1 MNEKYFL
8 NRLKRLEAKR
18 ASVAEQAENATDAAI
33 VKDCMAKLDEI
44 NMEIADVTDALNEIR
59 ASKPDGES
67 DGKSGTGKSDA
78 GMKSVGNYNTLSGSA
93 SGTESK
99 NVLASTEYRTAFKN
113 FVQKGTPI
121 NSGLLARVKNE
132 GGDPGVTTTGDIGMI
147 IPETIMSEF
156 IKEVDK
162 VYGQL
167 YSRVRKIN
175 IKGGV
180 KFPISSLKATFKWI
194 TESTVS
200 PEQKAGD
207 IKDYIEFSYNIGEIR
222 VTESLLASIVS
233 LDIFEREIV
242 RIMTEAYV
250 EAMDKGIAKGTGNGQ
265 MLGILND
272 PRITQ
277 VIEFTEQEFADWKA
291 WRKKLFSIVPLSKR
305 GKGEFVFTAATVE
318 SYLLTMEDSNGRPLF
333 KEATEITLN
342 DSNLA
347 GKFFGREAIL
357 VEPDIVADM
366 QTASAGDV
374 VGWFWVPTDY
384 CINTNQ
390 QFGIKRYLDDD
401 RNVYVNKGLTVVD
414 GKMLDTSGCYIIKKK

>member
-44 NMEIADVTDALNEIR
+44 NMEIADVTDALNEIN
-59 ASKPDGES
+59 ASKPDGKS
-67 DGKSGTGKSDA
+67 DGESGAGKSDV
-78 GMKSVGNYNTLSGSA
+78 GMKSVGNFNLLSA

-121 NSGLLARVKNE
+121 NSELLARVKNG

-167 YSRVRKIN
+167 YSRVRKIS

-180 KFPISSLKATFKWI
+180 KFPISSLKANFKWI

-233 LDIFEREIV
+233 LDMFEREIV
-242 RIMTEAYV
+242 RIMAEAYV

-291 WRKKLFSIVPLSKR
+291 WRKKLFSVVPLSKR

-347 GKFFGREAIL
+347 GRFFGREAIL

-374 VGWFWVPTDY
+374 VGWFWVSNDY
-384 CINTNQ
+384 CINTDR
-390 QFGIKRYLDDD
+390 QFGIKRYFDDD

-414 GKMLDTSGCYIIKKK
+414 GKMLDTSGCYLIKKK

>member
-18 ASVAEQAENATDAAI
+18 TSVAEQAENATDAAI

-44 NMEIADVTDALNEIR
+44 NMEIADVTDALNEIN
-59 ASKPDGES
+59 ASKPDGEF
-67 DGKSGTGKSDA
+67 GTGKSDA
-78 GMKSVGNYNTLSGSA
+78 GMKSVGNYNSLSA

-99 NVLASTEYRTAFKN
+99 SVLASIEYRTAFKN

-121 NSGLLARVKNE
+121 NSELLSRVKNE
-132 GGDPGVTTTGDIGMI
+132 GGDLGVTTTEDIGMI

-180 KFPISSLKATFKWI
+180 KFPISSLKANFKWI

-233 LDIFEREIV
+233 LDMFEREIV
-242 RIMTEAYV
+242 RIMAEALV

-305 GKGEFVFTAATVE
+305 GKGEFVFTAATIE

-342 DSNLA
+342 DSNSA

-374 VGWFWVPTDY
+374 VGWFWVPNDY

-390 QFGIKRYLDDD
+390 QFGIKRYFDDD
-401 RNVYVNKGLTVVD
+401 RNVYVNKGLIVVD
-414 GKMLDTSGCYIIKKK
+414 GKMLDTSGCYLIKKK